1 MKKVSI
7 IVPVYNTEKFIDKSL
22 NSLLSQSYSN
32 FEVLLIN
39 NGSNV
44 ECTEH
49 LEKISKK
56 DNRIRLLHYNHEI
69 GVGAA
74 RNFGIENALGEFIY
88 FFDSDDYLPEKTLE
102 ILVDN
107 IKYHNIIRGKFKHT
121 NFGTGVTIV
130 LDGLFSSKLY
140 SKNKFKLLKNKS
152 ALNYLIRKDFIE
164 DYQLRFSEEVT
175 VYSDLM
181 FILPALVNVEQI
193 PFAKDAIYFKRKR
206 NDPISN
212 PALSQIDHAERAKGF
227 LHVYNELRENY
238 YNHEAGTFLD
248 KQLLNY
254 YRRSIIILLK
264 NEKEIDNIYNHLV
277 FAFKKITTDF
287 INKQDIVLKKDIKT
301 ALKGKNEYAKI
312 ISRHQLLR
320 DIREGLKTQR
330 KFYLLIY
337 RRIFNKFKVKK

>member
-1 MKKVSI
+1 
-7 IVPVYNTEKFIDKSL
+7 
-22 NSLLSQSYSN
+22 
-32 FEVLLIN
+32 
-39 NGSNV
+39 
-44 ECTEH
+44 
-49 LEKISKK
+49 
-56 DNRIRLLHYNHEI
+56 
-69 GVGAA
+69 
-74 RNFGIENALGEFIY
+74 
-88 FFDSDDYLPEKTLE
+88 
-102 ILVDN
+102 
-107 IKYHNIIRGKFKHT
+107 
-121 NFGTGVTIV
+121 VTIV

-277 FAFKKITTDF
+277 FAFKKIPTDF
-287 INKQDIVLKKDIKT
+287 INKQDIDLKKDIKT

-337 RRIFNKFKVKK
+337 RRIFNKFKVKKNMVFFESFLGKSYSDNPKYIYEHIDRKSV